1 MLAEY
6 GIRFLVIEPLHNCEI
21 DGATIWL
28 DEDSPIIAV
37 SLRYDRIDAFWF
49 TLLHEFCH
57 VVHEDASI
65 DYDLCGE
72 KQMPSVAKEEAE
84 RKADMEASNIL
95 VPAKNL
101 NSFILRISPLYAKSR
116 IIQFAHTMHIHPG
129 IVVGQ
134 LQHRGEIGYSANR
147 EMLAK
152 IRDIV
157 ANSALT
163 DGWGRSVAVN
173 VN

>member
-1 MLAEY
+1 LLAEY
-6 GIRFLVIEPLHNCEI
+6 GIRFLVIEPLHNCRI

-28 DEDSPIIAV
+28 NEDSPIIAL

-49 TLLHEFCH
+49 TLLHEFTH
-57 VVHEDASI
+57 VVYEDASI
-65 DYDLCGE
+65 DDDLCGDG
-72 KQMPSVAKEEAE
+72 QLPSIAKVDTE
-84 RKADMEASNIL
+84 RKADVEASNTL
-95 VPAKNL
+95 VPIEKL
-101 NSFILRISPLYAKSR
+101 NSFILRVSPLYSKTR
-116 IIQFAHTMHIHPG
+116 IIQFAHTMQIHPG
-129 IVVGQ
+129 IIVGQ

-163 DGWGRSVAVN
+163 DGWGRRIAIN
-173 VN
+173 IN